1 MDVMTEWDFT
11 GLADGPSLCVREWGS
26 PLADRPPVVILHGF
40 LEQSAAWDEVA
51 EQLSGRVL
59 APDQRGHGLS
69 GHAPPGASY
78 WFWDYVADLDAL
90 VDHLGG
96 PVDLVGHSMG
106 GSVAVLFAGARPE
119 RVRRLVLVEG
129 LGPPESGHE
138 ALPRGRKFLEA
149 RRVVPEHRV
158 MRDVHEAVER
168 IRRANPNIPAPV
180 AQRLAS
186 RTVKPVPG
194 GVVWTW
200 DPRHRARSPYP
211 FRADTFGTFLAAV
224 TAPTL
229 VIDGGASP
237 FALPDAAERLANLR
251 ACTRATIEGAGH
263 LVHHDRPAA
272 LASAIEVFLS

>member
-1 MDVMTEWDFT
+1 MTEWDFT
-11 GLADGPSLCVREWGS
+11 GLRDGPTLRIREWGA
-26 PLADRPPVVILHGF
+26 PLAGRPPVVILHGF

-51 EQLSGRVL
+51 ERLSGRVL

-69 GHAPPGASY
+69 GQTPPGTSY

-90 VDHLGG
+90 VEHLGG

-106 GSVAVLFAGARPE
+106 GSVAVLLAGARPE

-149 RRVVPEHRV
+149 RRVLPEHRV
-158 MRDVHEAVER
+158 MRDVDEAVDR
-168 IRRANPNIPAPV
+168 IRRANPNIAEAV
-180 AQRLAS
+180 ARRLAT
-186 RTVKPVPG
+186 RTVKAVPG

-224 TAPTL
+224 AAPTL
-229 VIDGGASP
+229 VVDGGASP
-237 FALPDAAERLANLR
+237 FALPDAAARAANLR
-251 ACTRATIEGAGH
+251 DATHVAIDGAGH
-263 LVHHDRPAA
+263 LVHHDRPAE
-272 LASAIEVFLS
+272 LAAAIEGFLR